1 MAEGRHISKAEL
13 DEMERRKRNAAER
26 DEDSGAEPNAGD
38 REQQSDLDKTQTR
51 KRILDP
57 SITMGPD

>member
-13 DEMERRKRNAAER
+13 DEVERRKRNAAER
-26 DEDSGAEPNAGD
+26 DSGAEPHAGD
-38 REQQSDLDKTQTR
+38 REQQSDLDKTQMR
-51 KRILDP
+51 KRIIDP

>member
-13 DEMERRKRNAAER
+13 EEVERRKRNAAAR
-26 DEDSGAEPNAGD
+26 DEDSGAEPHAGD
-38 REQQSDLDKTQTR
+38 REQQSDLDKTQMR

-57 SITMGPD
+57 SIAMGPD